1 MTYDPDPSPRKGLA
15 GRLAMYLTGV
25 AIGLVLLGFF
35 FMAKKNEAARQQAEA
50 ERQRSQPAPDNG
62 LFPPIPTEGTK

>member
-1 MTYDPDPSPRKGLA
+1 
-15 GRLAMYLTGV
+15 MYLTGV